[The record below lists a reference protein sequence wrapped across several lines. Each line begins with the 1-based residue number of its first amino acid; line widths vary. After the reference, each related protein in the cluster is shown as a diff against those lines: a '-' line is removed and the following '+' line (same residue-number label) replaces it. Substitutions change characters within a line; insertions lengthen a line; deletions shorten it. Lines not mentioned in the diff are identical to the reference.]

1 MFIGCH
7 EVNGRYDM
15 IYMFGVWIVG
25 LIDTH
30 VFFIY
35 RCYIVL
41 INCMQQSMQQPVLI
55 FMYSKQPRLF
65 LSLDAI
71 ARHCSST
78 SADNYALLL
87 GYTTPHGES

>member
-30 VFFIY
+30 VFV
-35 RCYIVL
+35 YIDV
-41 INCMQQSMQQPVLI
+41 I
-55 FMYSKQPRLF
+55 
-65 LSLDAI
+65 
-71 ARHCSST
+71 
-78 SADNYALLL
+78 
-87 GYTTPHGES
+87 